1 MKTVN
6 DIKKRR
12 DESFF
17 GLHFDFHAGRD
28 QKNIGENC
36 DPDTIERLINEVRP
50 DYIQC
55 DTKGHRGAT
64 SYPTKV
70 GYQANDMKGDI
81 LRMWRDVTA
90 KYNVALYA
98 HHSGVWDDLALEH
111 NPEWAAVDAD
121 GNASKQK
128 MSVFGPYAEKL
139 LIPQM
144 LEMALDYELDGIW
157 VDGECWAV
165 MIDYSSYAIEEYK
178 KRYNEDP
185 PRPDDENYNDYL
197 KFCRQGF
204 RDYINYYVT
213 EVHKKAPEFQIA
225 SNWMYTSFVPE
236 DVAIPVDFLS
246 GDYSPNDS
254 INTARF
260 EGRCLQ
266 NQKKSWD
273 LMAWCFSTVDG
284 IRCVKT
290 YEQMCQEAAAVIM
303 LGGGFQFYNKQ
314 LVGTV
319 QDWAI
324 PMWAE
329 LAKFCRAREEICFKA
344 KPVPQVGIVYSEKA
358 FYKNKKDLF
367 TCYTSKYADDMRGLL
382 YAVLDNQ
389 YSAEILMTHH
399 LMYEK
404 PLEEYGVIILPDLE
418 AIESDLKEKLL
429 EYVSNGG
436 NLIVT
441 GHSSVQLLLPY
452 LDIDIKGVSEDVKPV
467 YVRYNNNL
475 APLKTTYAE
484 VVAGDKVKTLG
495 EFYFNDSPS
504 GEPNIAATVTN
515 YGNGK
520 IAGIYFNTGAYQRNK
535 SMVVRDFIGSVIN
548 EVFTPSVKVYGS
560 RQIEVSLMRK
570 DDKLCVNLLNV
581 SGNHSDIHYMN
592 FDEITPL
599 SDITVEIVCES
610 EPRNVYIEPEH
621 KAAVYTYE
629 NGKITVK
636 LDKLHIHTIITI
648 E

>member
-1 MKTVN
+1 LKN
-6 DIKKRR
+6 KKRR
-12 DESFF
+12 NESFF
-17 GLHFDFHAGRD
+17 GLHFDFHAGSD
-28 QKNIGENC
+28 QRNIGENC
-36 DPDTIERLINEVRP
+36 DPDTIERLIREVRP

-70 GYQANDMKGDI
+70 GYPAPDMKGDI

-98 HHSGVWDDLALEH
+98 HHSGVWDNLALEH
-111 NPEWAAVDAD
+111 NPDWAAVSAD
-121 GNASKQK
+121 GTVSKEK
-128 MSVFGPYAEKL
+128 MSVFGPYADKL

-144 LEMALDYELDGIW
+144 LEMALDYGLDGIW

-165 MIDYSSYAIEEYK
+165 IVDYSNYAIDEYK
-178 KRYNEDP
+178 KRYNEEP
-185 PRPDDENYNDYL
+185 PYPDDENYKDYL

-204 RDYINYYVT
+204 RDYINHYVT
-213 EVHKKAPEFQIA
+213 EVHAKASDFQIA

-236 DVAIPVDFLS
+236 DVAIDVDFLS

-266 NQKKSWD
+266 NQKRSWD
-273 LMAWCFSTVDG
+273 LMAWCFSMVEG
-284 IRCVKT
+284 IRCVKS

-314 LVGTV
+314 LVGTI

-329 LAKFCRAREEICFKA
+329 LAKFCRAREEICFRA
-344 KPVPQVGIVYSEKA
+344 ASVPQVGIVYSEKA

-382 YAVLDNQ
+382 FALLDNQ
-389 YSAEILMTHH
+389 YSTEILMTHH

-404 PLEEYGVIILPDLE
+404 PLEEYGVIILPNLE
-418 AIESDLKEKLL
+418 AIESGLKEKLL
-429 EYVSNGG
+429 AYVSNGG
-436 NLIVT
+436 NLVIT
-441 GHSSVQLLLPY
+441 GYSSAQLLLPY
-452 LDIDIKGVSEDVKPV
+452 LDIDITGGSEDAKAI
-467 YVRYNNNL
+467 YISHDNKL
-475 APLKTTYAE
+475 APLKTAYAS
-484 VVAGDKVKTLG
+484 VTAADKATAIG
-495 EFYFNDSPS
+495 EFYFNDSPD
-504 GEPNIAATVTN
+504 GESNIAATVTN
-515 YGNGK
+515 YGKGK
-520 IAGIYFNTGAYQRNK
+520 IAGIYFNTGAYQRAK
-535 SMVVRDFIGSVIN
+535 TPVVRDFIGSVIG
-548 EVFTPSVKVYGS
+548 EVFTPAVKIYGS

-581 SGNHSDIHYMN
+581 SGNHSDIHYCG
-592 FDEITPL
+592 FDEVAPL
-599 SDITVEIVCES
+599 IDITVEITYPT
-610 EPRNVYIEPEH
+610 EPVSVYTEPDH
-621 KAAVYTYE
+621 IAVPYTYE
-629 NGKITVK
+629 DGKITVT
-636 LDKLHIHTIITI
+636 LDKLHIHTVVTV